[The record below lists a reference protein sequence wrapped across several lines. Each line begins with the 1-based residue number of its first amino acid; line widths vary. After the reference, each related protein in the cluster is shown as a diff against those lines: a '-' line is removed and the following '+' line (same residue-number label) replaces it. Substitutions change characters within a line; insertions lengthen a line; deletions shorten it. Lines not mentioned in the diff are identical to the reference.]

1 MLNEMNNFVYENHLG
16 KRFVGME
23 NGVYLNTSDL
33 RDYSWSY
40 DTLNGRIA
48 RFYRPTKSRKLPL
61 VIIGKTGDE
70 ATEVKNRLFEI
81 AEADIVAMIPGKI
94 YSGEYYTQGYIT
106 ASSKSKYLAN
116 KRFCKIDLTLTSADP
131 VWYREKLYRFMPT
144 PSTDVGEGFDYPY
157 GYPYDYS
164 SKTKT
169 AQNIEC
175 DSISSNEFRLTFYG
189 SVTNPSIKIG
199 GHEYSIT
206 GEIGAGE
213 TLLVDSVAKKITLT
227 SQIGQEH
234 NWFDRRN
241 RDSYIFEPIPSGYHT
256 VSWDGSFGFDL
267 TVIEK
272 RSEPRWI

>member
-48 RFYRPTKSRKLPL
+48 RFYRPTKARKLPL

-144 PSTDVGEGFDYPY
+144 PSTDVGEGFDYPF

-164 SKTKT
+164 TKTKT

-175 DSISSNEFRLTFYG
+175 NSINGNEFRLTVYG
-189 SVTNPSIKIG
+189 SVKNPSIKIG
-199 GHEYSIT
+199 VHEYSIT